1 MTDSSPS
8 ADPPPADPPPWI
20 FPLANV
26 SRPMPAAYIPAANVG
41 PEMAPAWPTPLPTE
55 MPPHEQPVPDRGDS
69 RKPLI
74 LLAVLIVAIIAVC
87 LYLVRSFGSPEPVGI
102 RARPGVTAP
111 GASPAA
117 ESDVDAEDGTD
128 LLSEGTVSTDQ
139 YAGPSVDDSGT
150 TTSFEPANLTD
161 GQPET
166 AWRVAGDGTGSTI
179 TIGWDRQVAISSVGL
194 INGYAKIDP
203 SSGKDRYR
211 QQRRVLAVT
220 WTIGN
225 QSVRQTLTDNDP
237 DLQSLELE
245 KPLVGEDL
253 ELRIERVT
261 RPGDR
266 DYTAIS
272 ELSVI
277 GR

>member
-1 MTDSSPS
+1 MPDSG
-8 ADPPPADPPPWI
+8 DRPADPPPWI
-20 FPLANV
+20 FPLANAG
-26 SRPMPAAYIPAANVG
+26 RPMPAAYIPPTDVG
-41 PEMAPAWPTPLPTE
+41 PSTAMAPPAWPTDAPEPE
-55 MPPHEQPVPDRGDS
+55 REGS
-69 RKPLI
+69 RKPLL
-74 LLAVLIVAIIAVC
+74 LLAVLIVAIVAVC
-87 LYLVRSFGSPEPVGI
+87 IYLVRSFGSPQPVGVQT
-102 RARPGVTAP
+102 RPGVTAP
-111 GASPAA
+111 SSSPGAT
-117 ESDVDAEDGTD
+117 DVDSEDGTD
-128 LLSEGTVSTDQ
+128 LLSEGTVTADDH
-139 YAGPSVDDSGT
+139 AGPSVDDSGT

-161 GQPET
+161 GEPET
-166 AWRVAGDGTGSTI
+166 AWRMAGDGTGSTI
-179 TIGWDRQVAISSVGL
+179 TIGWDREVTISSVGL

-220 WTIGN
+220 WTIGE
-225 QSVRQTLTDNDP
+225 QSVRQTLTDNDT
-237 DLQSLELE
+237 DLQSLELN
-245 KPLVGEDL
+245 KPLVGDGL

>member
-1 MTDSSPS
+1 MTDSG
-8 ADPPPADPPPWI
+8 DKPPADPPPWI

-26 SRPMPAAYIPAANVG
+26 SRPMPAAYIPPANVG
-41 PEMAPAWPTPLPTE
+41 PGAVPAWPTE
-55 MPPHEQPVPDRGDS
+55 MPPEMPPEPEGPDRTGTGS
-69 RKPLI
+69 RAPLI

-87 LYLVRSFGSPEPVGI
+87 IYLVRSFGSPEPVGVQT
-102 RARPGVTAP
+102 RPGATAP
-111 GASPAA
+111 SSSPEA
-117 ESDVDAEDGTD
+117 EPDVDSEDGTD
-128 LLSEGTVSTDQ
+128 LLSEGTVTADDH
-139 YAGPSVDDSGT
+139 AGPSADDSGA

-161 GQPET
+161 GRPET
-166 AWRVAGDGTGSTI
+166 AWRMAGDGTGSTI
-179 TIGWDRQVAISSVGL
+179 TIGWDRKVTISSVGL

-220 WTIGN
+220 WTIGK
-225 QSVRQTLTDNDP
+225 QSVRQTLTDNDT
-237 DLQSLELE
+237 DLQSLELK
-245 KPLVGEDL
+245 KPLVGEGL